1 MTILILYWFMSIVI
15 VHVVHNTIDDDVNYN
30 INMLIAPLYLLVLI
44 GKSLS
49 KYHDK

>member
-15 VHVVHNTIDDDVNYN
+15 VHNAIDDDVNYN
-30 INMLIAPLYLLVLI
+30 IKMLIAPLYLLVLI

-49 KYHDK
+49 KHHDK